1 MWRTVGNNTQTRFD
15 SKNYSR
21 DVGDLD
27 WFQPF
32 PPLDFSPPG
41 IAADRNM
48 KSIRAYDAGQRRQ
61 APGPISSKPAV

>member
-21 DVGDLD
+21 GVGDLD

-32 PPLDFSPPG
+32 SAFGFFSSRHRRRPKYE
-41 IAADRNM
+41 IDSR
-48 KSIRAYDAGQRRQ
+48 DAGQRRQ

>member
-21 DVGDLD
+21 GVGDLD

-32 PPLDFSPPG
+32 PPLDFSPPD

-48 KSIRAYDAGQRRQ
+48 KSIRA
-61 APGPISSKPAV
+61 